1 MEVAVTIGE
10 CVLLVILSYTYYM
23 VTTGKSIPSILKW
36 GITLSAIGVFAFD
49 KIKLFLFVLSVGVI
63 WLIKHYK
70 KNKRNEFT

>member
-10 CVLLVILSYTYYM
+10 CVLLVVLSYTYYM
-23 VTTGKSIPSILKW
+23 VTTGRNIPSVLRL
-36 GITLSAIGVFAFD
+36 GIMLSAIGVFAFD
-49 KIKLFLFVLSVGVI
+49 KIKLFLFLISVGVI